1 MDEPVRDVAQRA
13 GVHEMSRGIS
23 GDDADPRDG
32 GVSCEGRASTGGA
45 VPVDGA
51 TFEDERVPAARTTP
65 AAEAVPTDAHWANY
79 RYTMAFIRR
88 GFQILMLNRDFAPA
102 KGLWNGVG
110 GGIEQGETPR
120 QGILRE
126 VREETGL
133 VLTDV
138 ECKGIITWTIDGGPV
153 GGMYLYVADLPQEF
167 LPGAELR
174 TPVRM
179 DEGVLEWKE
188 VSWALAS
195 DNPGV
200 GDWIPR
206 YLPAALFENRLFD
219 HRFTLVGGVVSSY
232 SCTELPPGWPD

>member
-23 GDDADPRDG
+23 GEDAAPRDDRA
-32 GVSCEGRASTGGA
+32 SSEDRASTSG
-45 VPVDGA
+45 
-51 TFEDERVPAARTTP
+51 
-65 AAEAVPTDAHWANY
+65 AVPTDAHRANY

-88 GFQILMLNRDFAPA
+88 GSQILMLNRDFAPA

-153 GGMYLYVADLPQEF
+153 GGMYLYVADLSPYF

-206 YLPAALFENRLFD
+206 YLPAALFENRLFN
-219 HRFTLVGGVVSSY
+219 HRFTLVGGAVSSY
-232 SCTELPPGWPD
+232 SRTELPPGWPD